1 MSEIFDIPE
10 TEKPKKQKRE
20 MSPEAK
26 TALLERL
33 RAGREKAKSKR
44 AEQAKLKK
52 EVVVEAPV
60 EKPVEV
66 PVEVS
71 VEKPVEVSV
80 EKDDNN
86 LDDEDIKVL
95 ANQIEELEKQVSEK
109 KKRTYKKRD
118 GVMIN
123 KAKISREKYIN
134 DTVARKV
141 AEQMSKMNTPKPAV
155 VKQQVQF
162 QTPKP
167 VPVPVKKPSKFAG
180 GIKPIWAV
188 GMDI

>member
-33 RAGREKAKSKR
+33 RAGREKAKTKR

-60 EKPVEV
+60 EV
-66 PVEVS
+66 PVEAPVQVS
-71 VEKPVEVSV
+71 VEKDTEPETT
-80 EKDDNN
+80 DDNN

-167 VPVPVKKPSKFAG
+167 APVPVKKPSKFAG